1 MTHAS
6 LFSGIGGFDLA
17 AEWAGWQNL
26 FHCEWNLFG
35 QKVLKHH
42 FPKSI
47 TYNDITKTDFTIHRG
62 NIDILT
68 GGFPCQPY
76 SSAGKRLGKED
87 ERHLWPH
94 MLRAISEI
102 QPSWVVGEN
111 VRGLVNWNDGLV
123 FHEVQSDLEAQG
135 YEVQPFLI
143 PAAGINAPH
152 QRYRIWFIAYN
163 VTYAN
168 SNGLHKCNSNN
179 EIITGERGFN
189 AFGDI
194 NESNGNG
201 DATNTNNK
209 MRFIEESDNREWENI
224 EQKSYN
230 RDKIWD
236 NIRPISEKWDAS
248 NTISKRYEWG
258 SKCRETNFKKW
269 QDSKLWETA
278 SKHSPG
284 SWWETFPTESPICTG
299 DDGISNGLDG
309 ITFSKW
315 RKESI
320 KAGGNAIVPHVA
332 LNIFKAINEYER
344 INCI

>member
-1 MTHAS
+1 MTHGS

-17 AEWAGWQNL
+17 AEWMGWDNK
-26 FHCEWNLFG
+26 FHCEWNPFG
-35 QKVLKHH
+35 QTILKHYW
-42 FPKSI
+42 PNAIS
-47 TYNDITKTDFTIHRG
+47 YEDITKTDFTVHRG

-163 VTYAN
+163 ATNTYSRNSKRIGDEGRWDSTRFGCNGEIRNVTN
-168 SNGLHKCNSNN
+168 TSSRGMERHR
-179 EIITGERGFN
+179 GECKDWEFQ
-189 AFGDI
+189 A
-194 NESNGNG
+194 NESNK
-201 DATNTNNK
+201 NN
-209 MRFIEESDNREWENI
+209 
-224 EQKSYN
+224 
-230 RDKIWD
+230 
-236 NIRPISEKWDAS
+236 
-248 NTISKRYEWG
+248 SKRK
-258 SKCRETNFKKW
+258 SIM
-269 QDSKLWETA
+269 DWE
-278 SKHSPG
+278 K
-284 SWWETFPTESPICTG
+284 FPTVSPICNG
-299 DDGISNGLDG
+299 DDGLSYGLDT

-320 KAGGNAIVPHVA
+320 KAGGNAIVPQVA

-344 INCI
+344 INCITNNSTGNKNPGI